1 MPTQLRAPAVPS
13 PWDGRHHDVAVL
25 VDGVVAVVYA
35 VVDDVVE
42 SPPVLIDIVVVVA
55 RRRLF
60 GFGGGRGGLLEW
72 LRTWSFGIHP
82 PTATSTLVSALG
94 NYLAVVGAGRV
105 AVK

>member
-1 MPTQLRAPAVPS
+1 MMSPS
-13 PWDGRHHDVAVL
+13 SLTVL
-25 VDGVVAVVYA
+25 LLSSMLSLMMSSS
-35 VVDDVVE
+35 
-42 SPPVLIDIVVVVA
+42 SPPVLIAIVVVVA

>member
-1 MPTQLRAPAVPS
+1 MMSPS
-13 PWDGRHHDVAVL
+13 SLMVL
-25 VDGVVAVVYA
+25 LSSMLSLMISSS
-35 VVDDVVE
+35 
-42 SPPVLIDIVVVVA
+42 SPPVLVDIVVVVA